1 MTIRN
6 YVPCVKSFLLSHGQ
20 SITEWGFSVNKE
32 VLDDNMKEKSLI
44 SQRIVYG
51 TIKSCCDGKILNFQ
65 TTPELR
71 KASRLAH
78 QKYKSQ
84 LENTSVA
91 KREDNVN
98 LKRKLKQE
106 EIQNVKKQKLNVE
119 DAINSLRKSV
129 NRETLAADQEQ
140 NLRV

>member
-1 MTIRN
+1 M
-6 YVPCVKSFLLSHGQ
+6 
-20 SITEWGFSVNKE
+20 
-32 VLDDNMKEKSLI
+32 LDDNMKEKSLI
-44 SQRIVYG
+44 SQRIVYDS
-51 TIKSCCDGKILNFQ
+51 IKSCCDGKILNFQ

-98 LKRKLKQE
+98 LKRKLKEE

-129 NRETLAADQEQ
+129 NCETLAADQEQ